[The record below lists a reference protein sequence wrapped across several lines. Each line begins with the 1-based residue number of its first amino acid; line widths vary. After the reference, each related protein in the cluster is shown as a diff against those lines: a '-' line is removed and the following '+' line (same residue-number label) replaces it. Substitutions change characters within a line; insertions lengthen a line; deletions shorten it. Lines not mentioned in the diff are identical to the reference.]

1 MSDDLGWPTT
11 TLTNDREHEPTNG
24 DAPRLR
30 AIPASRY
37 LPRSS
42 RWLWNNRIPQSGI
55 TLLAGRE
62 GIGKSTWDALLAAQI
77 TRGRMPGCHHDTP
90 KSVGIVAT
98 EDAWEEVIV
107 PRLMA
112 AGADRDRVFNI
123 EANVD
128 DTDFGTITL
137 PADVRHLPE
146 LCAKHEIVLLI
157 LDPVM
162 SLVHGSLDT
171 HRDREAR
178 KALDPLANFAR
189 TEGVAVLANIH
200 VNKSATNDAL
210 NSIMASR
217 AFTAVA
223 RSVLYCVADPESDRG
238 DRYLLGHPKCNVG
251 PKQPMLQYH
260 LVTARIEQPEDVIS
274 TSRVVVDGEDPRSLD
289 ALMESR
295 DRQRPGPGSEIPI
308 KVKSFLSQRGTPAT
322 AAEIFAEMPEINES
336 TVRNQ
341 LHRMAKRGDLVH
353 PGGLSGLWS
362 LPTSPTAIT
371 AIDEVSELTAITA
384 MEVESVA
391 VNADIAVI
399 ADVSRAR
406 ARSRSTTAFDWD
418 ADEPEPPEDE

>member
-1 MSDDLGWPTT
+1 MTAHVHEGWPEVPTSGAPV
-11 TLTNDREHEPTNG
+11 NGEP
-24 DAPRLR
+24 ARLR
-30 AIPASRY
+30 AVPASQY

-42 RWLWNNRIPQSGI
+42 RWLWEHRIPQSGI

-77 TRGRMPGCHHDTP
+77 TRGRMPGCHAGTP
-90 KSVGIVAT
+90 RSVGIVAT

-123 EANVD
+123 EANVEEGA
-128 DTDFGTITL
+128 FGTVSL

-162 SLVHGSLDT
+162 SLIHGSLDT
-171 HRDREAR
+171 HHDREAR

-189 TEGVAVLANIH
+189 SEAVAIVANIH

-223 RSVLYCVADPESDRG
+223 RSVLYCVVDPESERG

-251 PKQPMLQYH
+251 PKQPILQYH
-260 LVTARIEQPEDVIS
+260 LVTAHIDQPEDSIS
-274 TSRVVVDGEDPRSLD
+274 TSRVVVDGEDARSLD
-289 ALMESR
+289 AVMESR
-295 DRQRPGPGSEIPI
+295 EQQRRPGPASSAATKIKTYLQNLGHPASIREIHAG
-308 KVKSFLSQRGTPAT
+308 L
-322 AAEIFAEMPEINES
+322 PEINYKTLTGQLRTLSDRGELVQPAGLDKIYSYPLPFSSSSES
-336 TVRNQ
+336 GVIEVTPETSERE
-341 LHRMAKRGDLVH
+341 
-353 PGGLSGLWS
+353 S
-362 LPTSPTAIT
+362 LKS
-371 AIDEVSELTAITA
+371 EVAE
-384 MEVESVA
+384 
-391 VNADIAVI
+391 DPP
-399 ADVSRAR
+399 RAR
-406 ARSRSTTAFDWD
+406 ANARVDPPSFDWS
-418 ADEPEPPEDE
+418 ADEPEPPDDDS